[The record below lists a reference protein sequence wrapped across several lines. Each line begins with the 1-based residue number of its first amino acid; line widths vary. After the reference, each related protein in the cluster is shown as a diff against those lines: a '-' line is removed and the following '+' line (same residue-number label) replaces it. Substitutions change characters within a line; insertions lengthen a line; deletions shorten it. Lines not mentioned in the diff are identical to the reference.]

1 MAQAHVPSIDS
12 VICREMNSLVSCTL
26 DELAQRL
33 PAYSWAQVSAAV
45 DRLSRQGTLTVSRTR
60 CFGSVV
66 SVGPLPPT
74 PLSSQGRKY
83 QALFGRI
90 S

>member
-1 MAQAHVPSIDS
+1 MTQAHAPSIES
-12 VICREMNSLVSCTL
+12 VICREMNSLVSCTV

-33 PAYSWAQVSAAV
+33 PTYSWAQVSAAV
-45 DRLSRQGTLTVSRTR
+45 DRLSRQGTLTISRTH
-60 CFGSVV
+60 CFGYVV

-74 PLSSQGRKY
+74 PRSSQERKY
-83 QALFGRI
+83 QALFGWI